1 MRTRNW
7 LLITIIGCL
16 LAACG
21 GSGNRFRLEG
31 QFKNLNQ
38 GEFYL
43 YNLEQGTKDTI
54 KVNDGR
60 FVYDVYLNDTITY
73 ALLFPNYSELPIF
86 AMPGATVKMDGDVS
100 HLKETKILGT
110 PDNKKMTDFR
120 LRINN
125 MTPPEVKK
133 HAQQFIEENPASPL
147 SIYMLRRY
155 FIQDTDPDYA
165 LTARLAATIAKA
177 QPENITMQ
185 RLSHQLDALRGIGPK
200 AKLPQFSA
208 IDTKGRTAT
217 QQQLQATANV
227 VIAWAAWSYESQNI
241 LHQMQRLQN
250 EYGSDLAIMSVCLD
264 ATAEEGRYAL
274 DRDSIKWPN
283 ICDGKLWDSPL
294 VATLGITSVPGNIIA
309 DKQGNIIA
317 RNLSAS
323 ELEEKIRAMI
333 K

>member
-1 MRTRNW
+1 MKTRNW

-60 FVYDVYLNDTITY
+60 FVYDVYLNDTVTY

-86 AMPGATVKMDGDVS
+86 AMPGATVKMEGDVS

-110 PDNKKMTDFR
+110 PDNKEMTDFR
-120 LRINN
+120 LRVNN

-147 SIYMLRRY
+147 SIYMLQRF
-155 FIQDTDPDYA
+155 FIQDVNPDYA
-165 LTARLAATIAKA
+165 LCAQLATAISKA
-177 QPENITMQ
+177 QPEHIAMQ
-185 RLSHQLDALRGIGPK
+185 HLSRQLNALRNAGAKG
-200 AKLPQFSA
+200 KLPQFTA
-208 IDTKGRTAT
+208 VDTNGRTVSR
-217 QQQLQATANV
+217 QQLQSTVNV

-250 EYGSDLAIMSVCLD
+250 EYGSDLAIMSVSLD
-264 ATAEEGRYAL
+264 ASVEEGRYAL
-274 DRDSIKWPN
+274 DRDSIRWPN
-283 ICDGKLWDSPL
+283 ICDGKLWESPL
-294 VATLGITSVPGNIIA
+294 VTTLGMTSVPGNIIA

-317 RNLSAS
+317 RDLSAS
-323 ELEEKIRAMI
+323 ELEEKIKAMI

>member
-1 MRTRNW
+1 MTTRNW
-7 LLITIIGCL
+7 LVITIIGCL

-43 YNLEQGTKDTI
+43 YNLERGTKDTI

-60 FVYDVYLNDTITY
+60 FVYDIYLNDTITY

-110 PDNKKMTDFR
+110 PDNKEMTDFR
-120 LRINN
+120 LRVND
-125 MTPPEVKK
+125 MTPPEVKQ
-133 HAQQFIEENPASPL
+133 HAQHFIEENPASPL
-147 SIYMLRRY
+147 SVYILRRF
-155 FIQDTDPDYA
+155 FIQDINPDYA
-165 LTARLAATIAKA
+165 LCARMAETITKA
-177 QPENITMQ
+177 QPGHIEMQ
-185 RLSHQLDALRGIGPK
+185 QLSRQLNTLRNAVSKG
-200 AKLPQFSA
+200 KLPHFTA

-217 QQQLQATANV
+217 HQQLQSTVNV
-227 VIAWAAWSYESQNI
+227 VIAWAAWSYESQNM
-241 LHQMQRLQN
+241 LHQMQRLQK
-250 EYGSDLAIMSVCLD
+250 EYGNDLAILSVCLD
-264 ATAEEGRYAL
+264 ATKEEGRYAL
-274 DRDSIKWPN
+274 DRDSINWSN
-283 ICDGKLWDSPL
+283 ICDGNMWDSPL
-294 VATLGITSVPGNIIA
+294 VMTLGITSVPGNIIA

-317 RNLSAS
+317 RNLPAS